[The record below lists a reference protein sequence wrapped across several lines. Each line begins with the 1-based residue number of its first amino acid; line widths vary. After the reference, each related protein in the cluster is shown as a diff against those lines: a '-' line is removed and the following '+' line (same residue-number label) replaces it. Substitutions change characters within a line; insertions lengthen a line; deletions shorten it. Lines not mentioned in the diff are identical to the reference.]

1 MCHLGKVK
9 ECGLVYCVLSLKN
22 TSAHLQIPYSA
33 DSSQNSHC
41 GFSHSDGGLSH
52 EPENSHSL
60 SEFSGLSERSPLVVQ
75 THANPRVTASPSPLL
90 HDLQQSDSTSY
101 VLLNLAKGKKN
112 QMEQLFCPVLMHNWI
127 SSEWVKWLLDG
138 VLVWSPN

>member
-1 MCHLGKVK
+1 M
-9 ECGLVYCVLSLKN
+9 CVLCAVPCR
-22 TSAHLQIPYSA
+22 TLQLL
-33 DSSQNSHC
+33 SSFLVVLTQAETHT

-101 VLLNLAKGKKN
+101 VLLNLAKGKDNKIKR
-112 QMEQLFCPVLMHNWI
+112 LFCPVLMCDWT
-127 SSEWVKWLLDG
+127 SSEWMKRLLDSR
-138 VLVWSPN
+138 LV

>member
-1 MCHLGKVK
+1 MDHLGMV
-9 ECGLVYCVLSLKN
+9 EERVRVDRALSLQS
-22 TSAHLQIPYSA
+22 TSAHLLIPRSA
-33 DSSQNSHC
+33 DSRRKLTL

-75 THANPRVTASPSPLL
+75 THAPPRVTASPSPLL

-101 VLLNLAKGKKN
+101 VLLNLAKGKEDKRK
-112 QMEQLFCPVLMHNWI
+112 QPLGAVLHDWV
-127 SSEWVKWLLDG
+127 SSERMM
-138 VLVWSPN
+138 

>member
-1 MCHLGKVK
+1 MCSPCRTLQLLSSF
-9 ECGLVYCVLSLKN
+9 LVVL
-22 TSAHLQIPYSA
+22 TQAETHT
-33 DSSQNSHC
+33 

-101 VLLNLAKGKKN
+101 VLLNLAKGKDIN
-112 QMEQLFCPVLMHNWI
+112 SNGSSVLFSCVTGR
-127 SSEWVKWLLDG
+127 LLSG
-138 VLVWSPN
+138 